1 MKPTIL
7 IVEDDQSIR
16 QGVELT
22 LLKEGYQVLTAPSA
36 EEGQRV
42 LDASRVDLMILDL
55 MLPGKSG
62 FEFCRKLRSE
72 GRMLPILMLT
82 ALADEAEKVLGFETG
97 ADDYVTKPFSL
108 RELVVRIKALLRR
121 ADASEQQS
129 LPEHVSFG
137 AATVNFLSY
146 TAEMN
151 GSPVKLPAKALE
163 LLRVLVA
170 EDGRAVSRDDLMD
183 QVWGEDIMPSTRAVD
198 NHVSM
203 LRAALEKQASEP
215 RFIVTVHGVG
225 YRFDP

>member
-1 MKPTIL
+1 MKHCIL

-36 EEGQRV
+36 EEGRNV
-42 LDASRVDLMILDL
+42 LASNRADLMILDL

-62 FEFCRKLRSE
+62 YEFCRALRSE
-72 GRMLPILMLT
+72 GNSIPILMLT

-121 ADASEQQS
+121 TDTSSQTA
-129 LPEHVSFG
+129 LPEHIAFG
-137 AATVNFLSY
+137 SAVVNFLSY

-151 GSPVKLPAKALE
+151 GRPVKLPAKALE

-170 EDGRAVSRDDLMD
+170 QDGKAVSRDDLMD

-203 LRAALEKQASEP
+203 LRAALEENTSEP
-215 RFIVTVHGVG
+215 RHIVTVHGVG